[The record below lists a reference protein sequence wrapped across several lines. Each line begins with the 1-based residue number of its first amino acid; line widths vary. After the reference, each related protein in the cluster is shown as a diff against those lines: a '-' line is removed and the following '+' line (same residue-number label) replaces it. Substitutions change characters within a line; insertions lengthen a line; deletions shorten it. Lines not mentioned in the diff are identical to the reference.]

1 MDRDQGNRREKF
13 GGGARGCRMILE
25 SGWKATSAILDGA
38 CMPTKDGYEAET
50 ATKKLLVPY
59 SMASDTAAALV
70 VCMAQGLVV
79 EKLRRMTPEMAT
91 VVYITTLARPEPQ
104 N

>member
-1 MDRDQGNRREKF
+1 
-13 GGGARGCRMILE
+13 MIPE

-38 CMPTKDGYEAET
+38 CMPTKDGYDAET

-59 SMASDTAAALV
+59 SMATDAAAALV
-70 VCMAQGLVV
+70 VCMAQGVIV
-79 EKLRRMTPEMAT
+79 EKLRRMSPEKAT
-91 VVYITTLARPEPQ
+91 VVYLTTLATATPE

>member
-1 MDRDQGNRREKF
+1 V
-13 GGGARGCRMILE
+13 IPE

-59 SMASDTAAALV
+59 HMASDAAEALV
-70 VCMAQGLVV
+70 VCMAQGLIV
-79 EKLRRMTPEMAT
+79 EKLRRMTPEKAA
-91 VVYITTLARPEPQ
+91 VVYITTIARPDPQ